1 MKRHRPVVID
11 GIVHHV
17 DNTES
22 KAFLGRTT
30 CRLFFT
36 RRGKTNPVARTAVW
50 AYGVDI
56 DCMTCIVKTGQR
68 GLLNPAVNIPAELPR
83 EPTQI
88 NGIVHAVRYEE
99 NWLSAGLTLCDIRF
113 TWTGKQF
120 HRSEG
125 HADAEPATRPV
136 DCPTCLRGGER

>member
-1 MKRHRPVVID
+1 MKRHRPVIID
-11 GIVHHV
+11 GIVHGV
-17 DNTES
+17 DNAES

-36 RRGKTNPVARTAVW
+36 QRGKTNPIARTAVW

-56 DCMTCIVKTGQR
+56 DCMTCIVKTGQW
-68 GLLNPAVNIPAELPR
+68 GLLNPVVNIPAELPR

-99 NWLSAGLTLCDIRF
+99 NWLSAGRTLCDIWF
-113 TWTGKQF
+113 TQIGKKWP
-120 HRSEG
+120 EG
-125 HADAEPATRPV
+125 HADAEPTTGPV